1 MKTKQGWFTTKRIA
15 AIGVLSAGAAL
26 LMLLEIP
33 LFFAPSFYKLDF
45 SEVFVL
51 LGAYAIGP
59 LAGVAIEA
67 VKILLNFALDGTVTA
82 GIGELSNFLIGCAL
96 VVPAAFIYR
105 QGKSF
110 KSAFLGLAVGIV
122 SLVAVS
128 GLLNY
133 FILIP
138 VYAKAFGMPLESIVG
153 FGTAIN
159 PAITDLKTLILYA
172 TVPFNLL
179 KGIIAAA
186 ATLLLYKRVE
196 RFLNI

>member
-1 MKTKQGWFTTKRIA
+1 MGI
-15 AIGVLSAGAAL
+15 LSAAATL
-26 LMLLEIP
+26 LMLFDVP

-59 LAGVAIEA
+59 LAGVFIEA
-67 VKILLNFALDGTVTA
+67 VKILLNFALDGTMTA

-96 VVPAAFIYR
+96 VVPAGFIYR
-105 QGKSF
+105 RGKNF
-110 KSAFLGLAVGIV
+110 KSALLGLLTGVAA
-122 SLVAVS
+122 LVAV
-128 GLLNY
+128 GAILNY

-138 VYAKAFGMPLESIVG
+138 VYAKAFGIPIDGIVG
-153 FGTAIN
+153 AGSAIN

-179 KGIIAAA
+179 KGIIASS
-186 ATLLLYKRVE
+186 ATLLLYRRVE
-196 RFLNI
+196 RFLDI